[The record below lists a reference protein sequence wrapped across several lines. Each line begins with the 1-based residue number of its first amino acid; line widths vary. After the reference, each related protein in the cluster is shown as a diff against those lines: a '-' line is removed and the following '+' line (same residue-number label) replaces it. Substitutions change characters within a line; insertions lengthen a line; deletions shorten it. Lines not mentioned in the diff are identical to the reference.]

1 MTRDRPMVTLARF
14 SARATRGERVR
25 VSLAPLDWLVLAL
38 VGLLA
43 GGFGVVVGA
52 GGGFIIAPLLLL
64 MFHLSPAMAAG
75 TSLVIVWLNALSGT
89 LAYARQQWVD
99 YRAGLTLALPAAPG
113 ALLGAAAAQYVS
125 PTSFRALLGVL
136 LLVFAVYLIARPE
149 PAPRVAGDTVGRG
162 FGLPALGVGLGFISS
177 FFGMGAGWLVVPLLV
192 HLYRFPAHV
201 AVATSIFS
209 LFVYSMVGMTVH
221 VWQGHVLWPVV
232 VAAGLGVIVAG
243 QVGTR
248 LSTSVKGVTRIRLLA
263 AAMAAV
269 GVGLLV
275 R

>member
-1 MTRDRPMVTLARF
+1 M
-14 SARATRGERVR
+14 
-25 VSLAPLDWLVLAL
+25 SLAPIDWLVLAL

-75 TSLVIVWLNALSGT
+75 TSLVIVWLNTLSGT

-113 ALLGAAAAQYVS
+113 ALIGAVAARHVS
-125 PTSFRALLGVL
+125 PASFHTSLAFV
-136 LLVFAVYLIARPE
+136 LLVFAATLIARPE
-149 PAPRVAGDTVGRG
+149 PPPRGADAAMHRG
-162 FGLPALGVGLGFISS
+162 WGLPALGVALGFISS

-209 LFVYSMVGMTVH
+209 LFVYSMVGVTVH
-221 VWQGHVLWPVV
+221 VWQGHVLWPAVL
-232 VAAGLGVIVAG
+232 AAGMGVIVAS

-248 LSTSVKGVTRIRLLA
+248 LSTSLKGVTRIRLLA

-269 GVGLLV
+269 GVGLLIQ
-275 R
+275 

>member
-1 MTRDRPMVTLARF
+1 MI
-14 SARATRGERVR
+14 
-25 VSLAPLDWLVLAL
+25 LAPIDWLVLAL

-43 GGFGVVVGA
+43 GGFGVMVGA

-64 MFHLSPAMAAG
+64 MFHLSPATAAG
-75 TSLVIVWLNALSGT
+75 TSLAIVWLNSLSGT
-89 LAYARQQWVD
+89 VAYARQQWVD
-99 YRAGLTLALPAAPG
+99 YRAGLRLALPAAPG
-113 ALLGAAAAQYVS
+113 ALAGAAAAQYVS
-125 PTSFRALLGVL
+125 PTSFRSALGVL
-136 LLVFAVYLIARPE
+136 LLLFAVYLIARPE
-149 PAPRVAGDTVGRG
+149 PAPRGTADAAGHR

-209 LFVYSMVGMTVH
+209 LFVYSMVGVTVH
-221 VWQGHVLWPVV
+221 IGQHHVLWPVV
-232 VAAGLGVIVAG
+232 LAAGMGVIVAG

-248 LSTSVKGVTRIRLLA
+248 LSASLKGVTRIRLLA

-269 GVGLLV
+269 GIGLLV
-275 R
+275 K